1 MRRAYVDSCLVIYWV
16 EHATQQAEPALR
28 WLQRNA
34 DATLCVSPLVQ
45 LETLVKPMR
54 LQQSDLIAAY
64 KKILAAQQWL
74 SVDDTVFARALD
86 LRVRFALK
94 TPDSLHLAIAQH
106 HGCDEFWTNDERLA
120 LAAGPMSR
128 NIFESVT

>member
-16 EHATQQAEPALR
+16 EQATQQAGPALR
-28 WLQRNA
+28 WLERNA

-54 LQQSDLIAAY
+54 DQHSDLVTAY
-64 KKILAAQQWL
+64 KNILAAQQWL
-74 SVDDTVFARALD
+74 PIDDTIFARALD

-106 HGCDEFWTNDERLA
+106 HGCDEFWTNDGRLS
-120 LAAGPMSR
+120 LAAGPMAR
-128 NIFESVT
+128 NIFESAA